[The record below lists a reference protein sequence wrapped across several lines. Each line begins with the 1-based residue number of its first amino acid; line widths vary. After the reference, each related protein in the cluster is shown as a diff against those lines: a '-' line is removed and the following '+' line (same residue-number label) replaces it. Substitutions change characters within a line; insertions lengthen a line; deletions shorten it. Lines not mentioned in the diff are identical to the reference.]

1 MMLRIYIIGMPG
13 TGKTHFGRMLAQS
26 LKMQFFDLDEM
37 LEKQESLSIR
47 QVIAEKGEPYFRQHE
62 HEMLKKTLSYNNCVI
77 SCGGGTP
84 FHYNNMD
91 MMKLNGI
98 VVWLNTDLRIIMKRI
113 AQNITRRPLFLGL
126 SESEIHEK
134 LNVLYENR
142 RRTYAKADVL
152 IDHNQHYPVSLSSV
166 IQKVM
171 KHFKN
176 KRR

>member
-1 MMLRIYIIGMPG
+1 MPG

-37 LEKQESLSIR
+37 LEKQELTSVKL
-47 QVIAEKGEPYFRQHE
+47 VITEKGEPYFRQQE
-62 HEMLKKTLSYNNCVI
+62 HEMLKKTLGYNNCVV

-84 FHYNNMD
+84 FHFNNMD
-91 MMKLNGI
+91 LMKLNGI
-98 VVWLNTDLRIIMKRI
+98 VIWLNTDLRIIKKRI
-113 AQNITRRPLFLGL
+113 VQNSTRRPLFLGL
-126 SESEIHEK
+126 SEGEILEK

-152 IDHNQHYPVSLSSV
+152 IDHNQQHAVSLSAV

>member
-1 MMLRIYIIGMPG
+1 MMFRIYIIGMPG

-37 LEKQESLSIR
+37 LEKQELTSVKL
-47 QVIAEKGEPYFRQHE
+47 VITEKGEPYFRQQE
-62 HEMLKKTLSYNNCVI
+62 HEMLKKTLGYNNCVV

-84 FHYNNMD
+84 FHFNNMD
-91 MMKLNGI
+91 LMKLNGI
-98 VVWLNTDLRIIMKRI
+98 VIWLNTDLRIIKKRI
-113 AQNITRRPLFLGL
+113 VQNSTRRPLFLGL
-126 SESEIHEK
+126 SEGEILEK

-152 IDHNQHYPVSLSSV
+152 IDHNQQHAVSLSAV

>member
-1 MMLRIYIIGMPG
+1 MPG

-37 LEKQESLSIR
+37 LEKQESTSIR
-47 QVIAEKGEPYFRQHE
+47 LVVAEKGEPYFRQQE
-62 HEMLKKTLSYNNCVI
+62 HEMLKKTLTYNNCVI

-91 MMKLNGI
+91 LMKLNGI
-98 VVWLNTDLRIIMKRI
+98 VIWLNTDLRIIKKRI
-113 AQNITRRPLFLGL
+113 AQNSTRRPLFLGL
-126 SESEIHEK
+126 SEGEILEK
-134 LNVLYENR
+134 LNVLYEKR

-152 IDHNQHYPVSLSSV
+152 IDHNQQHAVSLSVV